1 MQRREVFGQSVL
13 SRRGASGLV
22 YRCNLLILSG
32 HLGPPHRSCI
42 GVLVIEIG
50 EELGRQDGVALGAL

>member
-1 MQRREVFGQSVL
+1 MQRKEVFGQSIL

-22 YRCNLLILSG
+22 YRCYLLVLNG
-32 HLGPPHRSCI
+32 HLGPSHSSSI

-50 EELGRQDGVALGAL
+50 EEL